1 FWCES
6 CDCDTLHSPSFSAYN
21 EGLRISFAFC
31 RSPHIKGKKFC
42 TTTDTLTQREPDS
55 MLAAMFNGRHT
66 LFLDS
71 DKEYVFVDRDGQ
83 LGFTTLDTLKRT
95 REESKKQQL
104 GSGGDLP
111 QFGGEYN
118 PYRAPRRVNSSHGM
132 MIDDDKEAGSLGPYH
147 DRPRTIPNMRTKP
160 YTPLIF
166 RILLGINIRVL
177 FILLLL
183 GFGTIFYMGAR
194 PPLKWFSVIS
204 AFSLLFDAAKLKKL
218 RANFKPNGGTVT
230 AGNASSISDGAA
242 AIVLVSEEKAR
253 ELGLHVIAKIR
264 GFADVAQEPELF
276 TTAPALAIPKAI
288 SNAGLEASQIDYY
301 EINEAFSV
309 VPLANQKLLRL
320 SPDKLNVHGGAVS
333 LDHPLGCSGA
343 RILVTLIGVLR
354 QKNGRY
360 GVAGICNGGGGASA
374 LVLEL
379 MTRMPFKALREE

>member
-1 FWCES
+1 
-6 CDCDTLHSPSFSAYN
+6 
-21 EGLRISFAFC
+21 
-31 RSPHIKGKKFC
+31 
-42 TTTDTLTQREPDS
+42 
-55 MLAAMFNGRHT
+55 M
-66 LFLDS
+66 
-71 DKEYVFVDRDGQ
+71 
-83 LGFTTLDTLKRT
+83 
-95 REESKKQQL
+95 
-104 GSGGDLP
+104 
-111 QFGGEYN
+111 
-118 PYRAPRRVNSSHGM
+118 RAPPEMVQ
-132 MIDDDKEAGSLGPYH
+132 
-147 DRPRTIPNMRTKP
+147 
-160 YTPLIF
+160 
-166 RILLGINIRVL
+166 
-177 FILLLL
+177 
-183 GFGTIFYMGAR
+183 
-194 PPLKWFSVIS
+194 
-204 AFSLLFDAAKLKKL
+204 FDAAKLKKL